1 MGCLSSIA
9 APGKYL
15 QYEGLLNHAWIDWP
29 SSHSMLWLAKCMVY
43 ESTWTNFSCILMST
57 LISSL
62 APPAWHPIFPIFVV
76 ISIHVLLRCHIYISI
91 DFLSLCF
98 LCWFHDERGLRLL
111 FLTVAIKMGV
121 IAQLRITWA
130 KGEKH
135 IFNVFWTGGLT
146 MVSKGTEGVL
156 VWGGWATI
164 GTEKKGGRLFF
175 LHYVLC

>member
-111 FLTVAIKMGV
+111 LD
-121 IAQLRITWA
+121 
-130 KGEKH
+130 
-135 IFNVFWTGGLT
+135 GGNQNG
-146 MVSKGTEGVL
+146 SHS
-156 VWGGWATI
+156 ATKDHVGKRGKTYFQCI
-164 GTEKKGGRLFF
+164 LNWRA
-175 LHYVLC
+175 HYG